1 MIECSTCA
9 FWRPYKGHMAAR
21 GPCDQHRYLIT
32 HSDFTCKDYAAMPL
46 KPRVKVKAG
55 SKKLEPGY
63 DVKDG
68 KIVPVEKR
76 KPVPQR
82 IKDRK
87 KQKWRAAK

>member
-1 MIECSTCA
+1 MS
-9 FWRPYKGHMAAR
+9 
-21 GPCDQHRYLIT
+21 
-32 HSDFTCKDYAAMPL
+32 MPL

-55 SKKLEPGY
+55 SKKIEPNY
-63 DVKDG
+63 DFIDG
-68 KIVPVEKR
+68 KIVEVEKR